1 MGRGWRASLPLLML
15 AAKTAELE
23 AESFPQKRQEQVLT
37 TLRWILIKNSFFSVI
52 RVMPVA

>member
-1 MGRGWRASLPLLML
+1 ML